1 MNMALG
7 LFNGKFGGAIKLEE
21 ERGGAEERLRAA
33 RSAVGAPE
41 RDDLSPAAVESTQ
54 G

>member
-21 ERGGAEERLRAA
+21 EQERECIAEAA
-33 RSAVGAPE
+33 RRSMGI
-41 RDDLSPAAVESTQ
+41 
-54 G
+54 